1 LHDVSQLSTVSDSCF
16 ARIKDDSKLARAFRR
31 TGESAE
37 SYATK
42 NWGVGMSKKCSLYAV
57 SLLFCAAPRLSSFT
71 EYLTGPVLYGSV
83 SEWIIQYKKG
93 LRKFNNFERLLEQD
107 PTGQIMQVCT
117 KCKH

>member
-1 LHDVSQLSTVSDSCF
+1 MIVNWLRLFVEQANLQS
-16 ARIKDDSKLARAFRR
+16 RIQQKTGVLVCVHCRQFLFYFVQR
-31 TGESAE
+31 TS
-37 SYATK
+37 
-42 NWGVGMSKKCSLYAV
+42 SLI
-57 SLLFCAAPRLSSFT
+57 SFT